1 MAVYLLPIFLLRQHS
16 TSFADGEQHGQ
27 SNLSGSGIISDG
39 VEAGNERKD
48 EAGADETGEERQEWE
63 MEDEEGEF
71 NGEGSVVPEM
81 MTGSTRD
88 SDVEMTTVISGKN
101 CESSPLA
108 TKKSI
113 QV

>member
-16 TSFADGEQHGQ
+16 TSSADGEQHGQ
-27 SNLSGSGIISDG
+27 SNLSGSGVISDG
-39 VEAGNERKD
+39 GEAESESED
-48 EAGADETGEERQEWE
+48 EAGADETGQERQEWE
-63 MEDEEGEF
+63 VEDKDGEF
-71 NGEGSVVPEM
+71 NGEGSVVPETT
-81 MTGSTRD
+81 TGSARD

-113 QV
+113 EV

>member
-16 TSFADGEQHGQ
+16 TSSADGEQHRQ

-39 VEAGNERKD
+39 VEAGNESNN
-48 EAGADETGEERQEWE
+48 EAKADETGEERQQWE

-81 MTGSTRD
+81 TTGSARD
-88 SDVEMTTVISGKN
+88 SDVEMTSVISGKN